1 MLLMTSWRWRQV
13 TMNRHIDPV
22 QPPLSPACL
31 IKIWKNQ
38 RIECWHVGSVSFIPY
53 SSVYLNFS
61 SFSNN
66 RPYYNIKF
74 PVALTKIRGKSVSES
89 SQSLFTFLRQI
100 YGFLAE
106 SAQIICISADYI
118 LTNRSRICAILNHRQ
133 NKSHWGSRV
142 SDTTLSIEWGC
153 GVDFSSCGLAGF
165 VSCFIH
171 IPWQ

>member
-1 MLLMTSWRWRQV
+1 MEVTTGDHEQTHRSCSTTIITSMFDKDMKNPNNWVLTCWLCLFYSLFICLFEFFKFLKQETLLQ
-13 TMNRHIDPV
+13 
-22 QPPLSPACL
+22 
-31 IKIWKNQ
+31 
-38 RIECWHVGSVSFIPY
+38 
-53 SSVYLNFS
+53 
-61 SFSNN
+61 
-66 RPYYNIKF
+66 YNIITKF
-74 PVALTKIRGKSVSES
+74 PVALTKIRGKRVSES

-118 LTNRSRICAILNHRQ
+118 LTNGSRICAILNHRQ